1 MSSRTFGTGDCVRI
15 RDWKSMES
23 EFGLDSSGNIN
34 CQFVF
39 TRDMKPLCGS
49 EFTITEIS
57 EGDRIAFGHNFS
69 GWAISADMLELV
81 QDDMPDDTSDIE
93 NYLKGFMVV

>member
-1 MSSRTFGTGDCVRI
+1 MSSRTFEVGDAVRI
-15 RDWKSMES
+15 RDWNSMES
-23 EFGLDSSGNIN
+23 EFGLDSNGDIN

-39 TRDMKPLCGS
+39 TRDMKALCGS
-49 EFTITEIS
+49 EFTITEIN
-57 EGDRIAFGHNFS
+57 DMVAGHNF
-69 GWAISADMLELV
+69 GWSISTDMLELI

>member
-1 MSSRTFGTGDCVRI
+1 MSSRTFETGDTVCI
-15 RDWKSMES
+15 RDWESMES
-23 EFGLDSSGNIN
+23 EFGLDSNGDIN

-49 EFTITEIS
+49 EFTIAGMS
-57 EGDRIAFGHNFS
+57 DGDSAAILGHNF
-69 GWAISADMLELV
+69 GWTISADMLELV